1 MRRSKRTD
9 CPPERLFSRAGD
21 PEAIRNFLERKTEEY
36 NRPEFIADDPVS
48 IPHLFT
54 RKEDREIAGFLAAT
68 IAWGQRKTIVK
79 NGMRLMDIMSH
90 SPYEFVMNAG
100 TKDLKKAQLFV
111 HRTFN
116 GTDLTTFIRA
126 LRKLYSMQ
134 GGMEKVF
141 TEALRRENKM
151 MDAIT
156 AFRKQFFSIRHD
168 ERTGKHISDPS
179 RGSSAKRIN
188 MFLRW
193 MVRKDAAGVD
203 FGIWKEIPTAALM
216 IPLDVHVGNVAR
228 SLGLLHR
235 TQNDRKAV
243 EELTAMLRQF
253 DPVDPVKYDFALF
266 GIGVNEN
273 K

>member
-1 MRRSKRTD
+1 MPESKRTD
-9 CPPERLFSRAGD
+9 WN
-21 PEAIRNFLERKTEEY
+21 PEAIRIYLERKTAEY

-48 IPHLFT
+48 VPHLFT
-54 RKEDREIAGFLAAT
+54 LKEDREIAGFLAAT
-68 IAWGQRKTIVK
+68 IAWGQRKTIVR
-79 NGMRLMDIMSH
+79 NGMRLAELMSH
-90 SPYEFVMNAG
+90 SPYEFVMHAG
-100 TKDLKKAQLFV
+100 PKDLKRIAQFT

-116 GTDLTTFIRA
+116 GKDLVTFIRA
-126 LRKLYSMQ
+126 LRNLYANN
-134 GGMEKVF
+134 GGMELVF

-151 MDAIT
+151 MDAIS
-156 AFRKQFFSIRHD
+156 AFRKKFLSVRHE
-168 ERTGKHISDPS
+168 ERTRKHVSDPA

-193 MVRKDAAGVD
+193 MVRKDANGVD
-203 FGIWKEIPTAALM
+203 FGIWKQIPTATLM

-235 TQNDRKAV
+235 KQDDRKSV